1 MLMKQAP
8 CMMAMYIDLQHRHDH
23 YNKHNKNSNKDGR
36 EGGVWSWV
44 KNNDIPDKDDYLN
57 FK

>member
-1 MLMKQAP
+1 MKQAP
-8 CMMAMYIDLQHRHDH
+8 CMTAMYIDLQHRHNH
-23 YNKHNKNSNKDGR
+23 YNKHKEIATRMAESVVY
-36 EGGVWSWV
+36 GGWV